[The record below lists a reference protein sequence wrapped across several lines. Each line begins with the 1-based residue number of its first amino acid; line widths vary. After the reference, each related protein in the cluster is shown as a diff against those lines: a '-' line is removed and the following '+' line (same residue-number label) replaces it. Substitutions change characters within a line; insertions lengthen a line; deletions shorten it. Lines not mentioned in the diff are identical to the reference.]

1 MQIQKLIE
9 STLNEYLNEEEIS
22 FHKLNDI
29 IYDPQF
35 FNIFKNN
42 IQSYHPRIENGLIVK
57 FYLKEFLKYY
67 DINDLSKIK
76 SWDEFVKSIHN
87 VWDKKKNSNQ
97 EVVYRRGK
105 LNDEMFFSNNIY
117 VASVYGGVLNAYI
130 LNFKNPYI
138 IDCKES
144 DWFNIDEP
152 EIMKDVSYDGTV
164 SSDNVVEY
172 IKDKKL
178 NYDGVI
184 FLNLYEGSGA
194 DVFGVSNIYVSLNK
208 NTIINL
214 TNN

>member
-1 MQIQKLIE
+1 MNIQKLIE
-9 STLNEYLNEEEIS
+9 TTLNEFLNEEGIS
-22 FHKLNDI
+22 FDKLNDI
-29 IYDPQF
+29 IYDPEF
-35 FNIFKNN
+35 FHIFDKK
-42 IQSYHPRIENGLIVK
+42 IVSYHAGIESGLIVK

-76 SWDEFVKSIHN
+76 SWDEFIKSIYN
-87 VWDKKKNSNQ
+87 MWDKKKNSNQ
-97 EVVYRRGK
+97 EIVYRRGK

-144 DWFNIDEP
+144 DWFDIEEP

-164 SSDNVVEY
+164 STDNVVEY
-172 IKDKKL
+172 IKDEKL

-194 DVFGVSNIYVSLNK
+194 GGFGASTVYVSLNK
-208 NTIINL
+208 NTVINL

>member
-42 IQSYHPRIENGLIVK
+42 IQSYHPRIERGLIVK

-67 DINDLSKIK
+67 EINDLSKIK
-76 SWDEFVKSIHN
+76 SWDEFVKSIYN
-87 VWDKKKNSNQ
+87 VWDKKKNSNL

-117 VASVYGGVLNAYI
+117 VASVYAGVLNAYI
-130 LNFKNPYI
+130 LNFKKPYI
-138 IDCKES
+138 LDCKES
-144 DWFNIDEP
+144 TWFDIDEP
-152 EIMKDVSYDGTV
+152 ELMKGVSYDGKV
-164 SSDNVVEY
+164 STDNVVEY
-172 IKDKKL
+172 IKDNKL

-194 DVFGVSNIYVSLNK
+194 DVFGASNIYVSLNK
-208 NTIINL
+208 NTITNL